1 MNRAVLDNYH
11 FSYAITMADVK
22 KVVEYCK
29 VTGYCAH
36 DYETSGHHSSNPNGF
51 PTCISIAFQPGYAY
65 VIPLAHKDSPN
76 KKGNKWLKILKYIGR
91 ELIQNDRI
99 TKVAHNFKFE
109 HGWWLKY
116 GIKPRGVILDTMLL
130 KYLLNEQRPHDLKS
144 LAYSF
149 FPEYANYSIKGEET
163 ERTPEDTVKFWTNVP
178 LETLAPYNALDSDL
192 CLRLAIYLES
202 RVRELGFYQLYRNLL
217 EMASY
222 NLAEVESR
230 GYWVDRP
237 YLDGLVES
245 YKIKI
250 EEAEKKMYSVP
261 SLVKYNK
268 KRLKAAKKALLGNLL
283 EQIEIKTNE
292 LDETEDKRKASSL
305 QRSITNLQKKYDNY
319 SAGVG
324 ITKSDQ
330 KTLEPLNLKSV
341 KQLIDFLYYSKY
353 GLKLPIIKYTE
364 DKKTKKP
371 TNNPATS
378 EDVLLELREKDETG
392 FIDTL
397 LKYREMTKLYS
408 TYIVGIRDVLNPD
421 NTLHGSFLIHGCV
434 TEDTVLVGKERD
446 IVIGDIAPKE
456 VGVKDVVKDNIYVL
470 THAGTWEQVTH
481 TINKGVL
488 DTYRVTTDRGDVLEC
503 TKYHKLLTPRG
514 FKPLWKI
521 AKYDLDVI
529 MHDVSRLDIQPVE
542 VGKKYGEVVFKEI
555 PNWPGY
561 LASSEGKIFS
571 VKIPGAQGML
581 DYNNPH
587 EMVPR
592 VQKSGNRLHSR
603 VGLRNGTGIKKML
616 PVSRLV
622 WSAFNNASIPDGYVI
637 DHIDCNPLNNIP
649 ENLQCITYSENTKRA
664 YKNTRTAFTNGAI
677 NGKTVLDTQ
686 TVGQILLDHREGLTQ
701 GQIVEKYGISQA
713 QVRRVINGES
723 WKYIYLTK
731 IRVEYIGKKTIMDL
745 SVNDKHSYVTRSNY
759 VSCNTVTGR
768 LSSRNPNLQNMPRD
782 TTASDIKQ
790 MFVCPP
796 GKVMMQLDYSAAE
809 FRVVAG
815 WSQDKQMLEW
825 FRVGHDIHLATA
837 CKKYGEDYDEINKI
851 YSNEDDP
858 NYKEWKVKR
867 KQAKCYSGD
876 TEILTPTGWQRLD
889 SYDGK
894 SLVAQ
899 YNFDTE
905 EISWVKPSAYGKVL
919 SKDNYTYKSRTVSL
933 DVTSTHKTL
942 FVTRYQK
949 KVRTDFKN
957 LVNKSGYMPVAGKVN
972 FKFED
977 ENLTRFLAM
986 FTADGNTKNQWEKI
1000 RFGFSKEHK
1009 ANRCREL
1016 LALCNIDYTEALRN
1030 GKHYF
1035 CIIKKT
1041 NQPLYQWLSKWVS
1054 RDKEL
1059 SWECLSHISGKIYL
1073 EEAQYWDSNISDKTG
1088 YVSFSTVV
1096 KQTAQVMQAL
1106 GHMNGIMVSFSE
1118 TRVGDRIRYHLGY
1131 NLRRDTHLTRVDLN
1145 NSILTKTEGGRDM
1158 WGVTVDDHNL
1168 LVRKD
1173 NKIVLSG
1180 NTIGFGILYQQGPN
1194 HLKESLSTDKHKAT
1208 KEEALEFLEEWF
1220 EIFPGVKRFVN
1231 KQMKFA
1237 EKHGYVLSPFGRK
1250 RRLPDAKNKRDRG
1263 KHAKALRDAINAPIQ
1278 GTASDFALFS
1288 SILIRE
1294 KIMRGELPSSIEQI
1308 GTIHD
1313 SLMFYLDPKDMN
1325 DKVVDQLFDIC
1336 RDPDTQK
1343 YFGFKLKGITMA
1355 VDFELGLRWSKLR
1368 GYERG
1373 TDYSEVYKECY
1384 IPYWWENKETR
1395 ELQGR

>member
-1 MNRAVLDNYH
+1 MNKDVLDNYY
-11 FSYAITMADVK
+11 FSWAKTMADVK
-22 KVVEYCK
+22 KVVKYCK
-29 VTGYCAH
+29 MTGYCAH
-36 DYETSGHHSSNPNGF
+36 DYETSGHLSSDHRGY

-65 VIPLAHKDSPN
+65 VIPLAHKDSPLR
-76 KKGNKWLKILKYIGR
+76 KGNKWKRILKYIGR

-99 TKVAHNFKFE
+99 VKVAHNFKFE

-116 GIKPRGVILDTMLL
+116 GIRPRGVILDTMLM
-130 KYLLNEQRPHDLKS
+130 KYLLNEKRPHDLKS

-149 FPEYANYSIKGEET
+149 FPQYANYSIKGEDT
-163 ERTPEDTVKFWTNVP
+163 ERTPEEVVQFWSNVP

-192 CLRLAIYLES
+192 CLRLAIYLEQ
-202 RVRELGFYQLYRNLL
+202 RIRECGFYQLYRNLL

-230 GYWVDRP
+230 GYLVDRP
-237 YLDGLVES
+237 YLDGLCES
-245 YKIKI
+245 YKTKI
-250 EEAEKKMYSVP
+250 EEAEAKMYAVP

-268 KRLKAAKKALLGNLL
+268 KRVKAAKKALLDGLL

-292 LDETEDKRKASSL
+292 LDSTTDKKKLGSL

-324 ITKSDQ
+324 LTKKDKESLQ
-330 KTLEPLNLKSV
+330 PLNLKSV
-341 KQLIDFLYYSKY
+341 KQLIDFLYYNKY
-353 GLKLPIIKYTE
+353 GLRLPIIKYTE

-371 TNNPATS
+371 TKNPATS
-378 EDVLLELREKDETG
+378 EDVLLELKDKDETG
-392 FIDTL
+392 FIETL
-397 LKYREMTKLYS
+397 LKYREITKLYS
-408 TYIVGIRDVLNPD
+408 TYIVGIRDILNPD

-514 FKPLWKI
+514 FKPIWKI

-782 TTASDIKQ
+782 TTAKDIKY
-790 MFVCPP
+790 MFVCPK
-796 GKVMMQLDYSAAE
+796 GKVMMQLDYSQAE
-809 FRVVAG
+809 LRVVAG

-837 CKKYGEDYDEINKI
+837 CKKYKISYEDAYKI

-858 NYKEWKVKR
+858 DFKIWKVRR
-867 KQAKCYSGD
+867 KQAK
-876 TEILTPTGWQRLD
+876 
-889 SYDGK
+889 
-894 SLVAQ
+894 
-899 YNFDTE
+899 
-905 EISWVKPSAYGKVL
+905 
-919 SKDNYTYKSRTVSL
+919 
-933 DVTSTHKTL
+933 
-942 FVTRYQK
+942 
-949 KVRTDFKN
+949 
-957 LVNKSGYMPVAGKVN
+957 
-972 FKFED
+972 
-977 ENLTRFLAM
+977 
-986 FTADGNTKNQWEKI
+986 
-1000 RFGFSKEHK
+1000 
-1009 ANRCREL
+1009 
-1016 LALCNIDYTEALRN
+1016 
-1030 GKHYF
+1030 
-1035 CIIKKT
+1035 
-1041 NQPLYQWLSKWVS
+1041 
-1054 RDKEL
+1054 
-1059 SWECLSHISGKIYL
+1059 
-1073 EEAQYWDSNISDKTG
+1073 
-1088 YVSFSTVV
+1088 
-1096 KQTAQVMQAL
+1096 
-1106 GHMNGIMVSFSE
+1106 
-1118 TRVGDRIRYHLGY
+1118 
-1131 NLRRDTHLTRVDLN
+1131 
-1145 NSILTKTEGGRDM
+1145 
-1158 WGVTVDDHNL
+1158 
-1168 LVRKD
+1168 
-1173 NKIVLSG
+1173 
-1180 NTIGFGILYQQGPN
+1180 TIGFGVLYQQGPN
-1194 HLKESLSTDKHKAT
+1194 HLKESLSTPDHKAT
-1208 KEEALEFLEEWF
+1208 KEEAIEFLDEWF
-1220 EIFPGVKRFVN
+1220 DTFPRIRKFVK
-1231 KQMKFA
+1231 KQQKFA
-1237 EKHGYVLSPFGRK
+1237 EEHGYIVSPFGRK
-1250 RRLPDAKNKRDRG
+1250 RRLPEARNKREQG
-1263 KHAKALRDAINAPIQ
+1263 KYAKALRDAVNAPIQ

-1294 KIMRGELPSSIEQI
+1294 QIMQGKLPASIEQI

-1325 DKVVDQLFDIC
+1325 DEVVDHLFNIC
-1336 RDPDTQK
+1336 KDPDTQK

-1355 VDFELGLRWSKLR
+1355 VDFELGLRWSKLK
-1368 GYERG
+1368 GYKRG
-1373 TDYSEVYKECY
+1373 TDYAEVYKDCY
-1384 IPYWWENKETR
+1384 IDHWWENKEIVA
-1395 ELQGR
+1395 LQEAT

>member
-163 ERTPEDTVKFWTNVP
+163 ERTPEDTVKFWSNVP

-292 LDETEDKRKASSL
+292 LDGTEDKRKASSL
-305 QRSITNLQKKYDNY
+305 QRSINNLQKKYDNY

-371 TNNPATS
+371 TKNPATS

-514 FKPLWKI
+514 FKPIWKI
-521 AKYDLDVI
+521 AKHDLDVI

-571 VKIPGAQGML
+571 VKIPGAHGML

-587 EMVPR
+587 EMVPM

-677 NGKTVLDTQ
+677 NGQTVLDTQ

-867 KQAKCYSGD
+867 KQAK
-876 TEILTPTGWQRLD
+876 
-889 SYDGK
+889 
-894 SLVAQ
+894 
-899 YNFDTE
+899 
-905 EISWVKPSAYGKVL
+905 
-919 SKDNYTYKSRTVSL
+919 
-933 DVTSTHKTL
+933 
-942 FVTRYQK
+942 
-949 KVRTDFKN
+949 
-957 LVNKSGYMPVAGKVN
+957 
-972 FKFED
+972 
-977 ENLTRFLAM
+977 
-986 FTADGNTKNQWEKI
+986 
-1000 RFGFSKEHK
+1000 
-1009 ANRCREL
+1009 
-1016 LALCNIDYTEALRN
+1016 
-1030 GKHYF
+1030 
-1035 CIIKKT
+1035 
-1041 NQPLYQWLSKWVS
+1041 
-1054 RDKEL
+1054 
-1059 SWECLSHISGKIYL
+1059 
-1073 EEAQYWDSNISDKTG
+1073 
-1088 YVSFSTVV
+1088 
-1096 KQTAQVMQAL
+1096 
-1106 GHMNGIMVSFSE
+1106 
-1118 TRVGDRIRYHLGY
+1118 
-1131 NLRRDTHLTRVDLN
+1131 
-1145 NSILTKTEGGRDM
+1145 
-1158 WGVTVDDHNL
+1158 
-1168 LVRKD
+1168 
-1173 NKIVLSG
+1173 
-1180 NTIGFGILYQQGPN
+1180 TIGFGILYQQGPN

-1355 VDFELGLRWSKLR
+1355 VDFELGLRWAKLR

-1373 TDYSEVYKECY
+1373 TDYAEVYKECY
-1384 IPYWWENKETR
+1384 TPYWWENKETR

>member
-1 MNRAVLDNYH
+1 MDKSVLDNYH

-222 NLAEVESR
+222 NLSEVESR

-341 KQLIDFLYYSKY
+341 KQLIDFLYYNKY

-371 TNNPATS
+371 TNNPSTS

-514 FKPLWKI
+514 FKPIWKI

-616 PVSRLV
+616 PVSGLV

-649 ENLQCITYSENTKRA
+649 ENLQCITYSENAKRA

-867 KQAKCYSGD
+867 KQAK
-876 TEILTPTGWQRLD
+876 
-889 SYDGK
+889 
-894 SLVAQ
+894 
-899 YNFDTE
+899 
-905 EISWVKPSAYGKVL
+905 
-919 SKDNYTYKSRTVSL
+919 
-933 DVTSTHKTL
+933 
-942 FVTRYQK
+942 
-949 KVRTDFKN
+949 
-957 LVNKSGYMPVAGKVN
+957 
-972 FKFED
+972 
-977 ENLTRFLAM
+977 
-986 FTADGNTKNQWEKI
+986 
-1000 RFGFSKEHK
+1000 
-1009 ANRCREL
+1009 
-1016 LALCNIDYTEALRN
+1016 
-1030 GKHYF
+1030 
-1035 CIIKKT
+1035 
-1041 NQPLYQWLSKWVS
+1041 
-1054 RDKEL
+1054 
-1059 SWECLSHISGKIYL
+1059 
-1073 EEAQYWDSNISDKTG
+1073 
-1088 YVSFSTVV
+1088 
-1096 KQTAQVMQAL
+1096 
-1106 GHMNGIMVSFSE
+1106 
-1118 TRVGDRIRYHLGY
+1118 
-1131 NLRRDTHLTRVDLN
+1131 
-1145 NSILTKTEGGRDM
+1145 
-1158 WGVTVDDHNL
+1158 
-1168 LVRKD
+1168 
-1173 NKIVLSG
+1173 
-1180 NTIGFGILYQQGPN
+1180 TIGFGILYQQGPN

-1384 IPYWWENKETR
+1384 TPYWWENKETR
-1395 ELQGR
+1395 ELHGR

>member
-1 MNRAVLDNYH
+1 MNKDVLDNYH
-11 FSYAITMADVK
+11 FSWAKTMADVK
-22 KVVEYCK
+22 KVVKYCK
-29 VTGYCAH
+29 MTGYCAH
-36 DYETSGHHSSNPNGF
+36 DYETSGHLSSDHRGY

-65 VIPLAHKDSPN
+65 VIPLAHKDSPLR
-76 KKGNKWLKILKYIGR
+76 KGNKWKRILKYIGR

-99 TKVAHNFKFE
+99 VKVAHNFKFE

-116 GIKPRGVILDTMLL
+116 GIRPRGVILDTMLM
-130 KYLLNEQRPHDLKS
+130 KYLLNEKRPHDLKS

-149 FPEYANYSIKGEET
+149 FPQYANYSIKGEDT
-163 ERTPEDTVKFWTNVP
+163 ERTPEEVVQFWSNVP

-192 CLRLAIYLES
+192 CLRLAIYLEQ
-202 RVRELGFYQLYRNLL
+202 RIRECGFYQLYRNLL

-230 GYWVDRP
+230 GYLVDRP
-237 YLDGLVES
+237 YLDGLCES
-245 YKIKI
+245 YKTKI
-250 EEAEKKMYSVP
+250 EEAEAKMYAVP
-261 SLVKYNK
+261 SLIKYNK
-268 KRLKAAKKALLGNLL
+268 KRVKAAKKALLDGLL

-292 LDETEDKRKASSL
+292 LDSTTDKKKLGSL

-324 ITKSDQ
+324 LTKKDKESLQ
-330 KTLEPLNLKSV
+330 PLNLKSV
-341 KQLIDFLYYSKY
+341 KQLIDFLYYNKY
-353 GLKLPIIKYTE
+353 GLRLPIIKYTE

-371 TNNPATS
+371 TKNPATS
-378 EDVLLELREKDETG
+378 EDVLLELKDKDETG
-392 FIDTL
+392 FIETL

-408 TYIVGIRDVLNPD
+408 TYIVGIRDILNPD

-434 TEDTVLVGKERD
+434 TEDTVLVGKEGD

-470 THAGTWEQVTH
+470 THARTWEQVTH

-514 FKPLWKI
+514 FKPIWKI
-521 AKYDLDVI
+521 AKYNLDVI

-603 VGLRNGTGIKKML
+603 VGLRNGTGIKKMIKKML

-649 ENLQCITYSENTKRA
+649 ENLRCITYSENTKRA

-686 TVGQILLDHREGLTQ
+686 TVGQILLDYREGLTQ

-713 QVRRVINGES
+713 QVRRVINDEL

-782 TTASDIKQ
+782 TTAKDIKY
-790 MFVCPP
+790 MFVCPK
-796 GKVMMQLDYSAAE
+796 GKVMMQLDYSQAE
-809 FRVVAG
+809 LRVVAG

-837 CKKYGEDYDEINKI
+837 CKKYKISYEDAYKI

-858 NYKEWKVKR
+858 DFKIWKVRR
-867 KQAKCYSGD
+867 KQAK
-876 TEILTPTGWQRLD
+876 
-889 SYDGK
+889 
-894 SLVAQ
+894 
-899 YNFDTE
+899 
-905 EISWVKPSAYGKVL
+905 
-919 SKDNYTYKSRTVSL
+919 
-933 DVTSTHKTL
+933 
-942 FVTRYQK
+942 
-949 KVRTDFKN
+949 
-957 LVNKSGYMPVAGKVN
+957 
-972 FKFED
+972 
-977 ENLTRFLAM
+977 
-986 FTADGNTKNQWEKI
+986 
-1000 RFGFSKEHK
+1000 
-1009 ANRCREL
+1009 
-1016 LALCNIDYTEALRN
+1016 
-1030 GKHYF
+1030 
-1035 CIIKKT
+1035 
-1041 NQPLYQWLSKWVS
+1041 
-1054 RDKEL
+1054 
-1059 SWECLSHISGKIYL
+1059 
-1073 EEAQYWDSNISDKTG
+1073 
-1088 YVSFSTVV
+1088 
-1096 KQTAQVMQAL
+1096 
-1106 GHMNGIMVSFSE
+1106 
-1118 TRVGDRIRYHLGY
+1118 
-1131 NLRRDTHLTRVDLN
+1131 
-1145 NSILTKTEGGRDM
+1145 
-1158 WGVTVDDHNL
+1158 
-1168 LVRKD
+1168 
-1173 NKIVLSG
+1173 
-1180 NTIGFGILYQQGPN
+1180 TIGFGVLYQQGPN
-1194 HLKESLSTDKHKAT
+1194 HLKESLSTPDHKAT
-1208 KEEALEFLEEWF
+1208 KEEAIEFLDEWF
-1220 EIFPGVKRFVN
+1220 DTFPRIRKFVK
-1231 KQMKFA
+1231 KQQKFA
-1237 EKHGYVLSPFGRK
+1237 EEHGYVVSPFGRK
-1250 RRLPDAKNKRDRG
+1250 RRLPEARNKREQG
-1263 KHAKALRDAINAPIQ
+1263 KYAKALRDAVNAPIQ

-1294 KIMRGELPSSIEQI
+1294 QIMQGKLPASIEQI

-1325 DKVVDQLFDIC
+1325 DEVVDHLFNIC
-1336 RDPDTQK
+1336 KDPDTQK

-1355 VDFELGLRWSKLR
+1355 VDFELGLRWSKLK
-1368 GYERG
+1368 GYKRG
-1373 TDYSEVYKECY
+1373 TDYAEVYKDCY
-1384 IPYWWENKETR
+1384 IDHWWENKEIVA
-1395 ELQGR
+1395 LQEAS

>member
-1 MNRAVLDNYH
+1 MNKSVLDNYH

-51 PTCISIAFQPGYAY
+51 PTCISIAFQPGYSY

-222 NLAEVESR
+222 NLSEVESR

-305 QRSITNLQKKYDNY
+305 QRSIANLQKKYDNY

-341 KQLIDFLYYSKY
+341 KQLIDFLYYNRY

-514 FKPLWKI
+514 FKPIWKI

-686 TVGQILLDHREGLTQ
+686 IVGQILLDHREGLTQ

-867 KQAKCYSGD
+867 KQAK
-876 TEILTPTGWQRLD
+876 
-889 SYDGK
+889 
-894 SLVAQ
+894 
-899 YNFDTE
+899 
-905 EISWVKPSAYGKVL
+905 
-919 SKDNYTYKSRTVSL
+919 
-933 DVTSTHKTL
+933 
-942 FVTRYQK
+942 
-949 KVRTDFKN
+949 
-957 LVNKSGYMPVAGKVN
+957 
-972 FKFED
+972 
-977 ENLTRFLAM
+977 
-986 FTADGNTKNQWEKI
+986 
-1000 RFGFSKEHK
+1000 
-1009 ANRCREL
+1009 
-1016 LALCNIDYTEALRN
+1016 
-1030 GKHYF
+1030 
-1035 CIIKKT
+1035 
-1041 NQPLYQWLSKWVS
+1041 
-1054 RDKEL
+1054 
-1059 SWECLSHISGKIYL
+1059 
-1073 EEAQYWDSNISDKTG
+1073 
-1088 YVSFSTVV
+1088 
-1096 KQTAQVMQAL
+1096 
-1106 GHMNGIMVSFSE
+1106 
-1118 TRVGDRIRYHLGY
+1118 
-1131 NLRRDTHLTRVDLN
+1131 
-1145 NSILTKTEGGRDM
+1145 
-1158 WGVTVDDHNL
+1158 
-1168 LVRKD
+1168 
-1173 NKIVLSG
+1173 
-1180 NTIGFGILYQQGPN
+1180 TIGFGILYQQGPN

-1384 IPYWWENKETR
+1384 TPYWWENKETR
-1395 ELQGR
+1395 ELHGR

>member
-1 MNRAVLDNYH
+1 MNKDVLDNYH
-11 FSYAITMADVK
+11 FSWAKTMADVK
-22 KVVEYCK
+22 KVVKYCK
-29 VTGYCAH
+29 MTGYCAH
-36 DYETSGHHSSNPNGF
+36 DYETSGHLSSDHRGY

-65 VIPLAHKDSPN
+65 VIPLAHKDSPLR
-76 KKGNKWLKILKYIGR
+76 KGNKWKRILKYIGR
-91 ELIQNDRI
+91 ELIQNDRVV
-99 TKVAHNFKFE
+99 KVAHNFKFE

-116 GIKPRGVILDTMLL
+116 GIRPRGVILDTMLM
-130 KYLLNEQRPHDLKS
+130 KYLLNEKRPHDLKS

-149 FPEYANYSIKGEET
+149 FPQYANYSIKGEDT
-163 ERTPEDTVKFWTNVP
+163 ERTPEEVVQFWSNVP

-192 CLRLAIYLES
+192 CLRLAIYLEQ
-202 RVRELGFYQLYRNLL
+202 RIRECGFYQLYRNLL

-230 GYWVDRP
+230 GYLVDRP
-237 YLDGLVES
+237 YLDGLCES
-245 YKIKI
+245 YKTKI
-250 EEAEKKMYSVP
+250 EEAEAKMYAVP
-261 SLVKYNK
+261 SLIKYNK
-268 KRLKAAKKALLGNLL
+268 KRVKAAKKALLDGLL

-292 LDETEDKRKASSL
+292 LDSTTDKKKLGSL

-324 ITKSDQ
+324 LIKKDKESLQ
-330 KTLEPLNLKSV
+330 PLNLKSV
-341 KQLIDFLYYSKY
+341 KQLIDFLYYNKY
-353 GLKLPIIKYTE
+353 GLRLPIIKYTE

-371 TNNPATS
+371 TKNPATS
-378 EDVLLELREKDETG
+378 EDVLLELKDKDETG
-392 FIDTL
+392 FIETL
-397 LKYREMTKLYS
+397 LKYREITKLYS
-408 TYIVGIRDVLNPD
+408 TYIVGIRDILNPD

-514 FKPLWKI
+514 FKPIWKI

-782 TTASDIKQ
+782 TTAKDIKY
-790 MFVCPP
+790 MFVCPK
-796 GKVMMQLDYSAAE
+796 GKVMMQLDYSQAE
-809 FRVVAG
+809 LRVVAG

-837 CKKYGEDYDEINKI
+837 CKKYKISYEDAYKI

-858 NYKEWKVKR
+858 DFKIWKVRR
-867 KQAKCYSGD
+867 KQAK
-876 TEILTPTGWQRLD
+876 
-889 SYDGK
+889 
-894 SLVAQ
+894 
-899 YNFDTE
+899 
-905 EISWVKPSAYGKVL
+905 
-919 SKDNYTYKSRTVSL
+919 
-933 DVTSTHKTL
+933 
-942 FVTRYQK
+942 
-949 KVRTDFKN
+949 
-957 LVNKSGYMPVAGKVN
+957 
-972 FKFED
+972 
-977 ENLTRFLAM
+977 
-986 FTADGNTKNQWEKI
+986 
-1000 RFGFSKEHK
+1000 
-1009 ANRCREL
+1009 
-1016 LALCNIDYTEALRN
+1016 
-1030 GKHYF
+1030 
-1035 CIIKKT
+1035 
-1041 NQPLYQWLSKWVS
+1041 
-1054 RDKEL
+1054 
-1059 SWECLSHISGKIYL
+1059 
-1073 EEAQYWDSNISDKTG
+1073 
-1088 YVSFSTVV
+1088 
-1096 KQTAQVMQAL
+1096 
-1106 GHMNGIMVSFSE
+1106 
-1118 TRVGDRIRYHLGY
+1118 
-1131 NLRRDTHLTRVDLN
+1131 
-1145 NSILTKTEGGRDM
+1145 
-1158 WGVTVDDHNL
+1158 
-1168 LVRKD
+1168 
-1173 NKIVLSG
+1173 
-1180 NTIGFGILYQQGPN
+1180 TIGFGVLYQQGPN
-1194 HLKESLSTDKHKAT
+1194 HLKESLSTPDHKAT
-1208 KEEALEFLEEWF
+1208 KEEAIEFLDEWF
-1220 EIFPGVKRFVN
+1220 DTFPRIRKFVK
-1231 KQMKFA
+1231 KQQKFA
-1237 EKHGYVLSPFGRK
+1237 EEHGYVVSPFGRK
-1250 RRLPDAKNKRDRG
+1250 RRLPEARNKREQG
-1263 KHAKALRDAINAPIQ
+1263 KYAKALRDAVNAPIQ

-1294 KIMRGELPSSIEQI
+1294 QIMQGKLPASIEQI

-1325 DKVVDQLFDIC
+1325 DEVVDHLFNIC
-1336 RDPDTQK
+1336 KDPDTQK

-1355 VDFELGLRWSKLR
+1355 VDFELGLRWSKLK
-1368 GYERG
+1368 GYKRG
-1373 TDYSEVYKECY
+1373 TDYAEVYKDCY
-1384 IPYWWENKETR
+1384 IDHWWENKEIVA
-1395 ELQGR
+1395 LQEST

>member
-1 MNRAVLDNYH
+1 MNKDVLDNYH
-11 FSYAITMADVK
+11 FSWAKTMADVK
-22 KVVEYCK
+22 KVVKYCK
-29 VTGYCAH
+29 MTGYCAH
-36 DYETSGHHSSNPNGF
+36 DYETSGHLSSDHRGY

-65 VIPLAHKDSPN
+65 VIPLAHKDSPLR
-76 KKGNKWLKILKYIGR
+76 KGNKWKRILKYIGR

-99 TKVAHNFKFE
+99 VKVAHNFKFE

-116 GIKPRGVILDTMLL
+116 GIRPRGVILDTMLM
-130 KYLLNEQRPHDLKS
+130 KYLLNEKRPHDLKS

-149 FPEYANYSIKGEET
+149 FPQYANYSIKGEDT
-163 ERTPEDTVKFWTNVP
+163 ERTPEEVVQFWSNVP

-192 CLRLAIYLES
+192 CLRLAIYLEQ
-202 RVRELGFYQLYRNLL
+202 RIRECGFYQLYRNLL

-230 GYWVDRP
+230 GYLVDRP
-237 YLDGLVES
+237 YLDGLCES
-245 YKIKI
+245 YKTKI
-250 EEAEKKMYSVP
+250 EEAEAKMYAVP
-261 SLVKYNK
+261 SLIKYNK
-268 KRLKAAKKALLGNLL
+268 KRVEAAKKTLLDGLL

-292 LDETEDKRKASSL
+292 LDSTTDKKKLGSL

-324 ITKSDQ
+324 LTKKDKESLQ
-330 KTLEPLNLKSV
+330 PLNLKSV
-341 KQLIDFLYYSKY
+341 KQLIDFLYYNKY
-353 GLKLPIIKYTE
+353 GLRLPIIKYTE

-371 TNNPATS
+371 TKNPATS
-378 EDVLLELREKDETG
+378 EDVLLELKDKDETG
-392 FIDTL
+392 FIETL
-397 LKYREMTKLYS
+397 LKYREITKLYS
-408 TYIVGIRDVLNPD
+408 TYIVGIRDILNPD

-514 FKPLWKI
+514 FKPIWKI

-649 ENLQCITYSENTKRA
+649 ENLQCTTYSENTKRA

-782 TTASDIKQ
+782 TTAKDIKY
-790 MFVCPP
+790 MFVCPK
-796 GKVMMQLDYSAAE
+796 GKVMMQLDYSQAE
-809 FRVVAG
+809 LRVVAG

-837 CKKYGEDYDEINKI
+837 CKKYKISYEDAYKI

-858 NYKEWKVKR
+858 DFKIWKVRR
-867 KQAKCYSGD
+867 KQAK
-876 TEILTPTGWQRLD
+876 
-889 SYDGK
+889 
-894 SLVAQ
+894 
-899 YNFDTE
+899 
-905 EISWVKPSAYGKVL
+905 
-919 SKDNYTYKSRTVSL
+919 
-933 DVTSTHKTL
+933 
-942 FVTRYQK
+942 
-949 KVRTDFKN
+949 
-957 LVNKSGYMPVAGKVN
+957 
-972 FKFED
+972 
-977 ENLTRFLAM
+977 
-986 FTADGNTKNQWEKI
+986 
-1000 RFGFSKEHK
+1000 
-1009 ANRCREL
+1009 
-1016 LALCNIDYTEALRN
+1016 
-1030 GKHYF
+1030 
-1035 CIIKKT
+1035 
-1041 NQPLYQWLSKWVS
+1041 
-1054 RDKEL
+1054 
-1059 SWECLSHISGKIYL
+1059 
-1073 EEAQYWDSNISDKTG
+1073 
-1088 YVSFSTVV
+1088 
-1096 KQTAQVMQAL
+1096 
-1106 GHMNGIMVSFSE
+1106 
-1118 TRVGDRIRYHLGY
+1118 
-1131 NLRRDTHLTRVDLN
+1131 
-1145 NSILTKTEGGRDM
+1145 
-1158 WGVTVDDHNL
+1158 
-1168 LVRKD
+1168 
-1173 NKIVLSG
+1173 
-1180 NTIGFGILYQQGPN
+1180 TIGFGVLYQQGPN
-1194 HLKESLSTDKHKAT
+1194 HLKESLSTPDHKAT
-1208 KEEALEFLEEWF
+1208 KEEAIEFLDEWF
-1220 EIFPGVKRFVN
+1220 DTFPRIRKFVK
-1231 KQMKFA
+1231 KQQRFA
-1237 EKHGYVLSPFGRK
+1237 EEHGYVVSPFGRK
-1250 RRLPDAKNKRDRG
+1250 RRLPEARNKREQG
-1263 KHAKALRDAINAPIQ
+1263 KYAKALRDAVNAPIQ

-1294 KIMRGELPSSIEQI
+1294 QIMQGKLPASIEQI

-1325 DKVVDQLFDIC
+1325 DEVVDHLFNIC
-1336 RDPDTQK
+1336 KDPDTQK

-1355 VDFELGLRWSKLR
+1355 VDFELGLRWSKLK
-1368 GYERG
+1368 GYKRG
-1373 TDYSEVYKECY
+1373 TDYAEVYKDCY
-1384 IPYWWENKETR
+1384 IDHWWENKEIVA
-1395 ELQGR
+1395 LQEAT

>member
-1 MNRAVLDNYH
+1 MNKSVLDNYH

-76 KKGNKWLKILKYIGR
+76 KKGDKWLRILKYIGR

-222 NLAEVESR
+222 NLSEVESR

-341 KQLIDFLYYSKY
+341 KQLIDFLYYNRY

-514 FKPLWKI
+514 FKPIWKI

-867 KQAKCYSGD
+867 KQAK
-876 TEILTPTGWQRLD
+876 
-889 SYDGK
+889 
-894 SLVAQ
+894 
-899 YNFDTE
+899 
-905 EISWVKPSAYGKVL
+905 
-919 SKDNYTYKSRTVSL
+919 
-933 DVTSTHKTL
+933 
-942 FVTRYQK
+942 
-949 KVRTDFKN
+949 
-957 LVNKSGYMPVAGKVN
+957 
-972 FKFED
+972 
-977 ENLTRFLAM
+977 
-986 FTADGNTKNQWEKI
+986 
-1000 RFGFSKEHK
+1000 
-1009 ANRCREL
+1009 
-1016 LALCNIDYTEALRN
+1016 
-1030 GKHYF
+1030 
-1035 CIIKKT
+1035 
-1041 NQPLYQWLSKWVS
+1041 
-1054 RDKEL
+1054 
-1059 SWECLSHISGKIYL
+1059 
-1073 EEAQYWDSNISDKTG
+1073 
-1088 YVSFSTVV
+1088 
-1096 KQTAQVMQAL
+1096 
-1106 GHMNGIMVSFSE
+1106 
-1118 TRVGDRIRYHLGY
+1118 
-1131 NLRRDTHLTRVDLN
+1131 
-1145 NSILTKTEGGRDM
+1145 
-1158 WGVTVDDHNL
+1158 
-1168 LVRKD
+1168 
-1173 NKIVLSG
+1173 
-1180 NTIGFGILYQQGPN
+1180 TIGFGILYQQGPN

-1220 EIFPGVKRFVN
+1220 EIFPGVKRFVK

-1237 EKHGYVLSPFGRK
+1237 EEHGYVLSPFGRK
-1250 RRLPDAKNKRDRG
+1250 RRLPDAKNRRDRG

-1384 IPYWWENKETR
+1384 TPYWWENKETR

>member
-1 MNRAVLDNYH
+1 MNKSVLDNYH

-76 KKGNKWLKILKYIGR
+76 KKGDKWLRILKYIGR

-222 NLAEVESR
+222 NLSEVESR

-341 KQLIDFLYYSKY
+341 KQLIDFLYYNRY

-514 FKPLWKI
+514 FKPIWKI

-713 QVRRVINGES
+713 QVGRVINGES

-867 KQAKCYSGD
+867 KQAK
-876 TEILTPTGWQRLD
+876 
-889 SYDGK
+889 
-894 SLVAQ
+894 
-899 YNFDTE
+899 
-905 EISWVKPSAYGKVL
+905 
-919 SKDNYTYKSRTVSL
+919 
-933 DVTSTHKTL
+933 
-942 FVTRYQK
+942 
-949 KVRTDFKN
+949 
-957 LVNKSGYMPVAGKVN
+957 
-972 FKFED
+972 
-977 ENLTRFLAM
+977 
-986 FTADGNTKNQWEKI
+986 
-1000 RFGFSKEHK
+1000 
-1009 ANRCREL
+1009 
-1016 LALCNIDYTEALRN
+1016 
-1030 GKHYF
+1030 
-1035 CIIKKT
+1035 
-1041 NQPLYQWLSKWVS
+1041 
-1054 RDKEL
+1054 
-1059 SWECLSHISGKIYL
+1059 
-1073 EEAQYWDSNISDKTG
+1073 
-1088 YVSFSTVV
+1088 
-1096 KQTAQVMQAL
+1096 
-1106 GHMNGIMVSFSE
+1106 
-1118 TRVGDRIRYHLGY
+1118 
-1131 NLRRDTHLTRVDLN
+1131 
-1145 NSILTKTEGGRDM
+1145 
-1158 WGVTVDDHNL
+1158 
-1168 LVRKD
+1168 
-1173 NKIVLSG
+1173 
-1180 NTIGFGILYQQGPN
+1180 TIGFGILYQQGPN

-1220 EIFPGVKRFVN
+1220 EIFPGVKRFVK

>member
-1 MNRAVLDNYH
+1 MNKSVLDNYH

-292 LDETEDKRKASSL
+292 LGETEDKRKASSL
-305 QRSITNLQKKYDNY
+305 QRSISNLQKKYDNY

-341 KQLIDFLYYSKY
+341 KQLIDFLYYNRY

-434 TEDTVLVGKERD
+434 TEDTVLVGKERN

-514 FKPLWKI
+514 FKPIWKI

-867 KQAKCYSGD
+867 KQAK
-876 TEILTPTGWQRLD
+876 
-889 SYDGK
+889 
-894 SLVAQ
+894 
-899 YNFDTE
+899 
-905 EISWVKPSAYGKVL
+905 
-919 SKDNYTYKSRTVSL
+919 
-933 DVTSTHKTL
+933 
-942 FVTRYQK
+942 
-949 KVRTDFKN
+949 
-957 LVNKSGYMPVAGKVN
+957 
-972 FKFED
+972 
-977 ENLTRFLAM
+977 
-986 FTADGNTKNQWEKI
+986 
-1000 RFGFSKEHK
+1000 
-1009 ANRCREL
+1009 
-1016 LALCNIDYTEALRN
+1016 
-1030 GKHYF
+1030 
-1035 CIIKKT
+1035 
-1041 NQPLYQWLSKWVS
+1041 
-1054 RDKEL
+1054 
-1059 SWECLSHISGKIYL
+1059 
-1073 EEAQYWDSNISDKTG
+1073 
-1088 YVSFSTVV
+1088 
-1096 KQTAQVMQAL
+1096 
-1106 GHMNGIMVSFSE
+1106 
-1118 TRVGDRIRYHLGY
+1118 
-1131 NLRRDTHLTRVDLN
+1131 
-1145 NSILTKTEGGRDM
+1145 
-1158 WGVTVDDHNL
+1158 
-1168 LVRKD
+1168 
-1173 NKIVLSG
+1173 
-1180 NTIGFGILYQQGPN
+1180 TIGFGILYQQGPN

-1384 IPYWWENKETR
+1384 TPYWWENKETR
-1395 ELQGR
+1395 ELHGR

>member
-1 MNRAVLDNYH
+1 MNKSVLDNYH

-76 KKGNKWLKILKYIGR
+76 KKGDKWLKILKYIGR

-341 KQLIDFLYYSKY
+341 KQLIDFLYYNRY

-364 DKKTKKP
+364 GKKTKKP

-514 FKPLWKI
+514 FKPIWKI

-867 KQAKCYSGD
+867 KQAK
-876 TEILTPTGWQRLD
+876 
-889 SYDGK
+889 
-894 SLVAQ
+894 
-899 YNFDTE
+899 
-905 EISWVKPSAYGKVL
+905 
-919 SKDNYTYKSRTVSL
+919 
-933 DVTSTHKTL
+933 
-942 FVTRYQK
+942 
-949 KVRTDFKN
+949 
-957 LVNKSGYMPVAGKVN
+957 
-972 FKFED
+972 
-977 ENLTRFLAM
+977 
-986 FTADGNTKNQWEKI
+986 
-1000 RFGFSKEHK
+1000 
-1009 ANRCREL
+1009 
-1016 LALCNIDYTEALRN
+1016 
-1030 GKHYF
+1030 
-1035 CIIKKT
+1035 
-1041 NQPLYQWLSKWVS
+1041 
-1054 RDKEL
+1054 
-1059 SWECLSHISGKIYL
+1059 
-1073 EEAQYWDSNISDKTG
+1073 
-1088 YVSFSTVV
+1088 
-1096 KQTAQVMQAL
+1096 
-1106 GHMNGIMVSFSE
+1106 
-1118 TRVGDRIRYHLGY
+1118 
-1131 NLRRDTHLTRVDLN
+1131 
-1145 NSILTKTEGGRDM
+1145 
-1158 WGVTVDDHNL
+1158 
-1168 LVRKD
+1168 
-1173 NKIVLSG
+1173 
-1180 NTIGFGILYQQGPN
+1180 TIGFGILYQQGPN

-1220 EIFPGVKRFVN
+1220 EIFPGVKRFVK

-1384 IPYWWENKETR
+1384 TPYWGENKETR
-1395 ELQGR
+1395 ELHGR

>member
-1 MNRAVLDNYH
+1 MNKDVLDNYH
-11 FSYAITMADVK
+11 FSWAKTMADVK
-22 KVVEYCK
+22 KVVKYCK
-29 VTGYCAH
+29 MTGYCAH
-36 DYETSGHHSSNPNGF
+36 DYETSGHLSSDHRGY

-65 VIPLAHKDSPN
+65 VIPLAHKDSPLR
-76 KKGNKWLKILKYIGR
+76 KGNKWKRILKYIGR

-99 TKVAHNFKFE
+99 VKVAHNFKFE

-116 GIKPRGVILDTMLL
+116 GIRPRGVILDTMLM
-130 KYLLNEQRPHDLKS
+130 KYLLNEKRPHDLKS

-149 FPEYANYSIKGEET
+149 FPQYANYSIKGEDT
-163 ERTPEDTVKFWTNVP
+163 ERTPEGVVQFWSNVP

-192 CLRLAIYLES
+192 CLRLAIYLEQ
-202 RVRELGFYQLYRNLL
+202 RIRECGFYQLYRNLL

-230 GYWVDRP
+230 GYLVDRP
-237 YLDGLVES
+237 YLDGLCES
-245 YKIKI
+245 YKTKI
-250 EEAEKKMYSVP
+250 EEAEAKMYAVP
-261 SLVKYNK
+261 SLIKYNK
-268 KRLKAAKKALLGNLL
+268 KRVKAAKKTLLDGLL

-292 LDETEDKRKASSL
+292 LDSTTDKKKLGSL

-324 ITKSDQ
+324 LTKKDKESLQ
-330 KTLEPLNLKSV
+330 PLNLKSV
-341 KQLIDFLYYSKY
+341 KQLIDFLYYNKY
-353 GLKLPIIKYTE
+353 GLRLPIIKYTE

-371 TNNPATS
+371 TKNPATS
-378 EDVLLELREKDETG
+378 EDVLLELKDKDETG
-392 FIDTL
+392 FIETL
-397 LKYREMTKLYS
+397 LKYREITKLYS
-408 TYIVGIRDVLNPD
+408 TYIVGIRDILNPD

-514 FKPLWKI
+514 FKPIWKI

-782 TTASDIKQ
+782 TTAKDIKY
-790 MFVCPP
+790 MFVCPK
-796 GKVMMQLDYSAAE
+796 GKVMMQLDYSQAE
-809 FRVVAG
+809 LRVVAG

-837 CKKYGEDYDEINKI
+837 CKKYKISYEDAYKI

-858 NYKEWKVKR
+858 DFKIWKVRR
-867 KQAKCYSGD
+867 KQAK
-876 TEILTPTGWQRLD
+876 
-889 SYDGK
+889 
-894 SLVAQ
+894 
-899 YNFDTE
+899 
-905 EISWVKPSAYGKVL
+905 
-919 SKDNYTYKSRTVSL
+919 
-933 DVTSTHKTL
+933 
-942 FVTRYQK
+942 
-949 KVRTDFKN
+949 
-957 LVNKSGYMPVAGKVN
+957 
-972 FKFED
+972 
-977 ENLTRFLAM
+977 
-986 FTADGNTKNQWEKI
+986 
-1000 RFGFSKEHK
+1000 
-1009 ANRCREL
+1009 
-1016 LALCNIDYTEALRN
+1016 
-1030 GKHYF
+1030 
-1035 CIIKKT
+1035 
-1041 NQPLYQWLSKWVS
+1041 
-1054 RDKEL
+1054 
-1059 SWECLSHISGKIYL
+1059 
-1073 EEAQYWDSNISDKTG
+1073 
-1088 YVSFSTVV
+1088 
-1096 KQTAQVMQAL
+1096 
-1106 GHMNGIMVSFSE
+1106 
-1118 TRVGDRIRYHLGY
+1118 
-1131 NLRRDTHLTRVDLN
+1131 
-1145 NSILTKTEGGRDM
+1145 
-1158 WGVTVDDHNL
+1158 
-1168 LVRKD
+1168 
-1173 NKIVLSG
+1173 
-1180 NTIGFGILYQQGPN
+1180 TIGFGVLYQQGPN
-1194 HLKESLSTDKHKAT
+1194 HLKESLSTPDHKAT
-1208 KEEALEFLEEWF
+1208 KEEAIEFLDEWF
-1220 EIFPGVKRFVN
+1220 DTFPRIRKFVK
-1231 KQMKFA
+1231 KQQKFA
-1237 EKHGYVLSPFGRK
+1237 EEHGYVVSPFGRK
-1250 RRLPDAKNKRDRG
+1250 RRLPEARNKREQG
-1263 KHAKALRDAINAPIQ
+1263 KYAKALRDAVNAPIQ

-1294 KIMRGELPSSIEQI
+1294 QIMQGKLPASIEQI

-1325 DKVVDQLFDIC
+1325 DEVVDHLFNIC
-1336 RDPDTQK
+1336 KDPDTQK

-1355 VDFELGLRWSKLR
+1355 VDFELGLRWSKLK
-1368 GYERG
+1368 GYKRG
-1373 TDYSEVYKECY
+1373 TDYAEVYKDCY
-1384 IPYWWENKETR
+1384 IDHWWENKEIVA
-1395 ELQGR
+1395 LQEAT

>member
-1 MNRAVLDNYH
+1 MDKSVLDNYH

-222 NLAEVESR
+222 NLSEVESR

-305 QRSITNLQKKYDNY
+305 QRSISNLQKKYDNY

-341 KQLIDFLYYSKY
+341 KQLIDFLYYNRY

-514 FKPLWKI
+514 FKPIWKI

-581 DYNNPH
+581 DYNNPR

-867 KQAKCYSGD
+867 KQAK
-876 TEILTPTGWQRLD
+876 
-889 SYDGK
+889 
-894 SLVAQ
+894 
-899 YNFDTE
+899 
-905 EISWVKPSAYGKVL
+905 
-919 SKDNYTYKSRTVSL
+919 
-933 DVTSTHKTL
+933 
-942 FVTRYQK
+942 
-949 KVRTDFKN
+949 
-957 LVNKSGYMPVAGKVN
+957 
-972 FKFED
+972 
-977 ENLTRFLAM
+977 
-986 FTADGNTKNQWEKI
+986 
-1000 RFGFSKEHK
+1000 
-1009 ANRCREL
+1009 
-1016 LALCNIDYTEALRN
+1016 
-1030 GKHYF
+1030 
-1035 CIIKKT
+1035 
-1041 NQPLYQWLSKWVS
+1041 
-1054 RDKEL
+1054 
-1059 SWECLSHISGKIYL
+1059 
-1073 EEAQYWDSNISDKTG
+1073 
-1088 YVSFSTVV
+1088 
-1096 KQTAQVMQAL
+1096 
-1106 GHMNGIMVSFSE
+1106 
-1118 TRVGDRIRYHLGY
+1118 
-1131 NLRRDTHLTRVDLN
+1131 
-1145 NSILTKTEGGRDM
+1145 
-1158 WGVTVDDHNL
+1158 
-1168 LVRKD
+1168 
-1173 NKIVLSG
+1173 
-1180 NTIGFGILYQQGPN
+1180 TIGFGILYQQGPN

-1250 RRLPDAKNKRDRG
+1250 RRLPDAKNRRDRG

-1384 IPYWWENKETR
+1384 TPYWWENKETR
-1395 ELQGR
+1395 ELHGR